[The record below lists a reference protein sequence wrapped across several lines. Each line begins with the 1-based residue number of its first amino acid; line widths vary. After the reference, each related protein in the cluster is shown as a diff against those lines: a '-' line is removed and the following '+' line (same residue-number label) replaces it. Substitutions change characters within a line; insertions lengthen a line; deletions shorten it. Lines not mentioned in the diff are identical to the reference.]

1 MKIEK
6 KLSELINSEMGKT
19 NSLTDERERLFID
32 VLAMVQTLNKDGKIK
47 DLAYSM
53 QLNFP
58 EYGTLI

>member
-6 KLSELINSEMGKT
+6 KLSELINSEMNKT
-19 NSLTDERERLFID
+19 NGLTDDREALLID

-47 DLAYSM
+47 DLAYSI